1 VLPANEYLF
10 PIAEYWPF
18 LAGFIAFVVILLTL
32 DLTVFHRKAH
42 AVSMKEAG
50 LWVVFWVSLAV
61 IFNIGLYFYAAWW
74 FPQDTRLM
82 AFPGFE
88 PLKAARQVALEF
100 LTGYVIEESLSV
112 DNIFVFVVVMSYFAI
127 PAKFQHRVL
136 FLGII
141 GAIVFR
147 GIFIALG
154 ALLMK
159 FHWVIYVFGA
169 FLIITGVKMA
179 FSDDKPPEPEKNPLI
194 RMFRKMMPV
203 TPAFHGQSFFVRLN
217 GVLHA
222 TPLFIVVLF
231 LEATDIVFA
240 VDSVPAIFAV
250 TREPLI
256 VFTSNIFAILGL
268 RAMYFLLAGAMD
280 KFHMLRYGLALI
292 LVFVGLKMVWLDHLA
307 GGKFPI
313 GWSLTII
320 AAILGGAVALSLLRP
335 TPHSKP
341 ANEGTNSPGE
351 ESTH

>member
-1 VLPANEYLF
+1 MLPPNEYLF
-10 PIAEYWPF
+10 PITEYWPF
-18 LAGFIAFVVILLTL
+18 LAGFIAFVVVLLTL

-74 FPQDTRLM
+74 FPQDARLM

-88 PLKAARQVALEF
+88 PLKAARQVSLEF

-194 RMFRKMMPV
+194 RAFRKMMPV

-320 AAILGGAVALSLLRP
+320 AAILGGAVALSLLSAP
-335 TPHSKP
+335 KHKP
-341 ANEGTNSPGE
+341 EDVPDPDREA
-351 ESTH
+351 